1 MEKKIRKNGLVQLNA
16 AGIAKAKRLSRDG
29 AYGDPAVWGKS
40 RFTEEDNARYR
51 ADIEKRIEEAK
62 AAGKDTW
69 SITMQDDG
77 ESRLPPTSTNIRIY
91 PGRAYTVLR
100 ARTQGYWNYRKHSG
114 QCLILDPETG
124 REVWVPRDFVEAI

>member
-16 AGIAKAKRLSRDG
+16 AGVEKAERLSAGGRYD
-29 AYGDPAVWGKS
+29 AAIWGKS
-40 RFTEEDNARYR
+40 RFTEEDNTRYR
-51 ADIEKRIEEAK
+51 ADVQKRIAEAE

-91 PGRAYTVLR
+91 PGKVYTVLK
-100 ARTQGYWNYRKHSG
+100 ARTQGYWNYRTHSG
-114 QCLILDPETG
+114 QCLILDPATG
-124 REVWVPRDFVEAI
+124 REVWVPRDFVEAV

>member
-16 AGIAKAKRLSRDG
+16 AGVAKAESLSRG
-29 AYGDPAVWGKS
+29 GKYDPAIWGKS
-40 RFTEEDNARYR
+40 RCTEEDDARYR
-51 ADIEKRIEEAK
+51 ANIQQRIAEAE

-77 ESRLPPTSTNIRIY
+77 ETRLMPTSINVHIY
-91 PGRAYTVLR
+91 PGRAYTVLK

-114 QCLILDPETG
+114 QCLILDTESG

>member
-16 AGIAKAKRLSRDG
+16 AGVAKAESLSRG
-29 AYGDPAVWGKS
+29 GRYESAIWGKS
-40 RFTEEDNARYR
+40 RCTEEDDARYR
-51 ADIEKRIEEAK
+51 ANIQKRIAEAE

-77 ESRLPPTSTNIRIY
+77 EPRLMPTSINVHIY
-91 PGRAYTVLR
+91 PGRAYTVLK

-114 QCLILDPETG
+114 QCLILDTESG